1 MKKFKNL
8 VNNFF
13 NWLSKT
19 ELVELDT
26 VDINEG
32 SYKTRIRQ

>member
-1 MKKFKNL
+1 MKKFKNT

-19 ELVELDT
+19 ELVELET
-26 VDINEG
+26 VDTSEDP
-32 SYKTRIRQ
+32 IRPE